1 MPTTYL
7 YTNQAGSLSEFE
19 SECMAL
25 DAAGYVINIGNAWW
39 ERSLV
44 TGPAM
49 QRPAFQQMSRRLRAG
64 DTIVT
69 ATLASLGCNLRDVI
83 ATLQR
88 CRSLGVRVH
97 CAEVGDENLSAPS
110 SVTMRTLHAVDNLER
125 QGRSARMKQS
135 AQEAVGRGARLGR
148 KPLLEP
154 DMHEEIRAAI
164 RVGTS
169 ISELARTLRV
179 SRQTIMRIRDGCPAR
194 TEGF

>member
-1 MPTTYL
+1 MPSMYL

-25 DAAGYVINIGNAWW
+25 DAAGYVVNIGNAWW
-39 ERSLV
+39 ERTSG
-44 TGPAM
+44 TGPAL
-49 QRPAFQQMSRRLRAG
+49 QRPAFQQMLRRLRAG
-64 DTIVT
+64 DTILT

-83 ATLQR
+83 ATAQH
-88 CRSLGVRVH
+88 CRALGVRV
-97 CAEVGDENLSAPS
+97 CCVEVGDDDLTAPG
-110 SVTMRTLHAVDNLER
+110 SVTMRTLQAIERLER
-125 QGRSARMKQS
+125 QGRSARMKLS
-135 AQEAVGRGARLGR
+135 AQEAADRGAKLGR

-179 SRQTIMRIRDGCPAR
+179 SRQTIMRIRDGWS
-194 TEGF
+194 

>member
-1 MPTTYL
+1 MPSMYL

-25 DAAGYVINIGNAWW
+25 DAAGYVVNIGNAWW
-39 ERSLV
+39 ERTSG
-44 TGPAM
+44 TGPAL
-49 QRPAFQQMSRRLRAG
+49 QRPAFQQMLRRLRAG
-64 DTIVT
+64 DTILT

-83 ATLQR
+83 ATAQR
-88 CRSLGVRVH
+88 CRALGVRV
-97 CAEVGDENLSAPS
+97 CCVEVGDDDLTAPG
-110 SVTMRTLHAVDNLER
+110 SVTMRTLHAIERLER
-125 QGRSARMKQS
+125 QGRSARMKLS
-135 AQEAVGRGARLGR
+135 AQEAAERGAKLGR

-179 SRQTIMRIRDGCPAR
+179 SRQTIMRIRDGWS
-194 TEGF
+194 

>member
-1 MPTTYL
+1 MPSIYL

-25 DAAGYVINIGNAWW
+25 DAAGYVVNIGNAWW
-39 ERSLV
+39 ERAAGS
-44 TGPAM
+44 GPAL
-49 QRPAFQQMSRRLRAG
+49 QRPAFQQMLQRLRSG

-69 ATLASLGCNLRDVI
+69 ATLPSLGRNLRDVI
-83 ATLQR
+83 ATAQR
-88 CRSLGVRVH
+88 CRVLGVQVRCV
-97 CAEVGDENLSAPS
+97 EVGDEDLAASD
-110 SVTMRTLHAVDNLER
+110 SVILRTLEAVDRLER

-135 AQEAVGRGARLGR
+135 AQEAADRGARLGR

-179 SRQTIMRIRDGCPAR
+179 SRQTIMRIRDGWS
-194 TEGF
+194 

>member
-1 MPTTYL
+1 MPSMYL

-25 DAAGYVINIGNAWW
+25 DAAGYVVNIGNAWW
-39 ERSLV
+39 ERTSG
-44 TGPAM
+44 TGSAL
-49 QRPAFQQMSRRLRAG
+49 QRPAFQQMLRRLHAG
-64 DTIVT
+64 DTILT

-83 ATLQR
+83 ATVQR
-88 CRSLGVRVH
+88 CRSLGVRV
-97 CAEVGDENLSAPS
+97 CCVEVGDDDLTAPG
-110 SVTMRTLHAVDNLER
+110 SVAMRTLHAIERLER
-125 QGRSARMKQS
+125 QGRSARMKLS
-135 AQEAVGRGARLGR
+135 AQEAADRGAKLGR

-179 SRQTIMRIRDGCPAR
+179 SRQTIMRIRDGWS
-194 TEGF
+194 